1 MLYVVGGESW
11 NLGDLV
17 DVDGRGHEHQGRIVK
32 VFAGVMIESRSHQ
45 AARFGLRA
53 LGRHPVISSTL
64 RSSSA
69 QRPLFA

>member
-1 MLYVVGGESW
+1 MLLLVLVLQATARRWATVVGPLDDSTT
-11 NLGDLV
+11 
-17 DVDGRGHEHQGRIVK
+17 
-32 VFAGVMIESRSHQ
+32 GVMIESRSHQ